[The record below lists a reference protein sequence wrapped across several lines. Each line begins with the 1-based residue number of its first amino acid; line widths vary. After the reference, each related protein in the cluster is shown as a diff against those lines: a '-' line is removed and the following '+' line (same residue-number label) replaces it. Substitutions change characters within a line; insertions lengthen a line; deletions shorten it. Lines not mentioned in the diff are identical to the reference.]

1 VPVVGVIANPLAGK
15 DVRRLVT
22 AASHTSDAAKIGIV
36 RRVAIAAAELGAR
49 SVLLADDRHLLSAR
63 AVDGLGLD
71 DVASVLDLPLTSTR
85 ADTSQAA
92 AAFRAQGAGAVVVL
106 GGDGTC
112 RDVAIGWPDAPLVA
126 ISTWTNNVYPQAL
139 DGTAAGCAAGLVAA
153 GEVPL
158 AGVARRTK
166 RLVVTGDGFTDIA
179 LVDVALIDT
188 AFTGARAV
196 TDPATV
202 RAVVACVAL
211 PAATGLSAIAGRV
224 CPVGRWEP
232 GGVMVS
238 LDATARRGVRVPI
251 GPGSFATVGVSRV
264 DRLDEGEGVTLTG
277 PGVLAYDGERH
288 RRLGAGMSVTVTVDG
303 GGPWLLDVE
312 ATMAEAAARR
322 CFDACSTTTSKE
334 RSDGQ

>member
-1 VPVVGVIANPLAGK
+1 MH
-15 DVRRLVT
+15 
-22 AASHTSDAAKIGIV
+22 S
-36 RRVAIAAAELGAR
+36 
-49 SVLLADDRHLLSAR
+49 
-63 AVDGLGLD
+63 
-71 DVASVLDLPLTSTR
+71 
-85 ADTSQAA
+85 
-92 AAFRAQGAGAVVVL
+92 GAGAVVVL

-126 ISTWTNNVYPQAL
+126 ISTGTNNVYPQAL

-251 GPGSFATVGVSRV
+251 GPGSFATVGVSR
-264 DRLDEGEGVTLTG
+264 RG
-277 PGVLAYDGERH
+277 P
-288 RRLGAGMSVTVTVDG
+288 
-303 GGPWLLDVE
+303 
-312 ATMAEAAARR
+312 ARR
-322 CFDACSTTTSKE
+322 GRRGDAHRARCA
-334 RSDGQ
+334 GV